1 MSSPTALDLCIKYL
15 QSRIHSAP
23 KEPWT
28 EKQNE
33 EEVAFQ
39 GFSKGSPAGC
49 TYPSEPVDEQWE

>member
-1 MSSPTALDLCIKYL
+1 MN
-15 QSRIHSAP
+15 SAP

-39 GFSKGSPAGC
+39 GFNKGSPAGI
-49 TYPSEPVDEQWE
+49 PGEPVDEL